1 MVVMSYRIGVLGS
14 NGKVGTKLCDFL
26 DRNNISFVKA
36 SRSGK
41 KTLERHFIFDIYN
54 AYEFESFLDRKS
66 VV

>member
-41 KTLERHFIFDIYN
+41 KTLER
-54 AYEFESFLDRKS
+54 R
-66 VV
+66 

>member
-41 KTLERHFIFDIYN
+41 KLWKDILYLIFIMLMSLNLF
-54 AYEFESFLDRKS
+54 
-66 VV
+66 